1 MRKSFFVISSLLIFG
16 WVHAQNGK
24 PSRTTTQQKRPE
36 TNREIRQYDVT
47 ISLYEYRDGLIPVE
61 VRVPA
66 MRQDTVIYSMPAI
79 VPGTYKIY
87 DFGRF
92 VSDLQ
97 AYDAQ
102 GMPLQVIKSSVNQ
115 WKIYP
120 GSKLSTI
127 RYKAK
132 ETFSDESGKRIF
144 EPAGSDYKDSVFLM
158 NLFTS
163 IGYVEGQHQMPY
175 RLTVKRPSYLY
186 GATSLPVIS
195 RGKDQDVFQGKNY
208 FQIHDNPILYAVPDT
223 ASVRVKNAIIS
234 VAVYS
239 PNNEVNARKA
249 IDEMKAIFEAAA
261 DYLGGILPTDV
272 YTVLLYLSSPE
283 NIFGAGFGALEH
295 ETSTVL
301 YMPEFDGEE
310 FYRYMNDIV
319 AHEFL
324 HIVTPLTLRSQYV
337 HNFDFSHPKMSK
349 HLWLYEGVTEYT
361 SQLIQVRSGL
371 IDVRDFL
378 ERMRE
383 KIVAMDNFNKY
394 VPITTSSK
402 YALDVYEDQYLNV
415 YNKGAVLAMCLDL
428 KLRSLSNGENG
439 LGDVIHKLQKT
450 YGRDTFFVDEDFF
463 DVFAAHSFPEMKEFF
478 ARYFDAAEP
487 LPLEELLKLSGI
499 TYKPTYSKRLPSFG
513 GIRLNYNDERKT
525 IYVSDTDDLDE
536 FGKALGLK
544 QGDEILSIQG
554 MPLTIETFESTVMN
568 YFNNT
573 KEGDLVTFEINRPG
587 KKNKYKK
594 IMLKAK
600 AVLLTIEQEHYLE
613 PSENITEKE
622 VEFRLKWLNQ

>member
-1 MRKSFFVISSLLIFG
+1 MRKSLFVICSLLIVG
-16 WVHAQNGK
+16 WVFAQHRRPAN
-24 PSRTTTQQKRPE
+24 PVVHQKRPE
-36 TNREIRQYDVT
+36 THREARQYEVT
-47 ISLYEYRDGLIPVE
+47 ISLNEYRDGMIPVE

-102 GMPLQVIKSSVNQ
+102 GMPVQVIKASVNQ

-120 GSKLSTI
+120 GNKVTTI

-132 ETFSDESGKRIF
+132 ETYSDESGRRIF

-163 IGYVEGQHQMPY
+163 VGYVEGHHQLPY

-186 GATSLPVIS
+186 GATSLPVES
-195 RGKDQDVFQGKNY
+195 RGREQDVYVGKNY

-223 ASVRVKNAIIS
+223 ASVRVKNATIT

-239 PNNEVNARKA
+239 PNKIIKARTA
-249 IDEMKAIFEAAA
+249 IDEMKEIFEAAA
-261 DYLGGILPTDV
+261 DYLGGTLPTDV
-272 YTVLLYLSSPE
+272 YTVLLYLAAPE
-283 NIFGAGFGALEH
+283 DIFGAGFGALEH

-310 FYRYMNDIV
+310 FYQYMNDIV

-324 HIVTPLTLRSQYV
+324 HIVTPLTLRSEYV
-337 HNFDFSHPKMSK
+337 HNFDFSKPRMSK

-361 SQLIQVRSGL
+361 SQLIQVRGGL
-371 IDVRDFL
+371 IDVGDFL

-428 KLRSLSNGENG
+428 KLRSLSDGELG
-439 LGDVIHKLQKT
+439 LGDVIRKLQST
-450 YGRDTFFVDEDFF
+450 YGRDTFFSDEHFF
-463 DVFAAHSFPEMKEFF
+463 DIFAEHSFAEMKEFF
-478 ARYFDAAEP
+478 ARYFESAEV
-487 LPLEELLKLSGI
+487 LPLEELLRPAGI

-513 GIRLNYNDERKT
+513 GIRLNYNEERRT
-525 IYVSDTDDLDE
+525 IYVSDDFDLDE

-568 YFNNT
+568 YFTNT
-573 KEGDLVTFEINRPG
+573 KEGDMVTFEINRPG

-594 IMLKAK
+594 MTLKAK

-613 PSENITEKE
+613 PSEDITEKNA
-622 VEFRLKWLNQ
+622 EFRLKWLNQ